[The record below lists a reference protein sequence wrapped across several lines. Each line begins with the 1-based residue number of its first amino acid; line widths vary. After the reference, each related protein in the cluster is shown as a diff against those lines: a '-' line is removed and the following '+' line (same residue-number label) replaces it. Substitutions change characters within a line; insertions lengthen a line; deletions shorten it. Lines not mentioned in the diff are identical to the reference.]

1 MIVKTKILMCALALS
16 VMAAG
21 CEELD
26 DDPKKYLEPEP
37 DVSLEDVALLL
48 SGMRME
54 NAHLREVY
62 DAVTSSSWNGYDEEY
77 MMRDLFVVPGA
88 GVGDD
93 RIPDDAMMAKR
104 KALGRPVTKVGNE
117 YDNPLRD
124 LIAEALYR
132 KAETIASKSDGL
144 SGEGAAMTPERYMSF
159 LQQSDIQIYWPYS
172 EMWDGEEYP
181 VVTFDPDGSSTANVG
196 YRLAEGDDGEPYVQE
211 IIVDEEFAE
220 EHPVWVINRNE
231 DYSFT
236 SLELLRM
243 SEPEWGSG
251 GGEIIVRPKTGTSY
265 MDACRPA
272 CLPAAEPGSRAIDKP
287 LQTLVLRD
295 FTMNRNYD
303 SWFAGAS
310 EFFVKI
316 GGIDDFYATTEAE
329 LRLYNP
335 LVTDFVIVVKRS
347 QVGKPQPFNA
357 VLLSDWTEQLTHC
370 AFMIVEDD
378 GGTRT
383 SWNCSGVVKINSK
396 SYGFE
401 ITFPLNIRD
410 DIVWRGQL
418 ARKYIEENNGAV
430 AHYGDVDLVFEI
442 VEY

>member
-1 MIVKTKILMCALALS
+1 MRRNLFLWILAALP
-16 VMAAG
+16 MAVAG

-26 DDPKKYLEPEP
+26 DDPDKYLEPEVN
-37 DVSLEDVALLL
+37 VSLEDVALLL
-48 SGMRME
+48 SGIQMDSG
-54 NAHLREVY
+54 HLREVY

-93 RIPDDAMMAKR
+93 RIPEETKAARR
-104 KALGRPVTKVGNE
+104 KEMGRPVTRSVNE
-117 YDNPLRD
+117 YQRPLRE
-124 LIAEALYR
+124 LIAETLERNANGILS
-132 KAETIASKSDGL
+132 KAGASM
-144 SGEGAAMTPERYMSF
+144 EGTQEVTPERYMSI

-172 EMWDGEEYP
+172 EAWDGEEYP
-181 VVTFDPDGSSTANVG
+181 VITFDPDGSSTANVG
-196 YRLAEGDDGEPYVQE
+196 YRLTEDNSGRPSVEE
-211 IIVDEEFAE
+211 IIIDEEFARK
-220 EHPVWVINRNE
+220 HPVWVVNRN
-231 DYSFT
+231 DDCTYT

-243 SEPEWGSG
+243 SEPEWGGG
-251 GGEIIVRPKTGTSY
+251 GGEIIVRPRPSCSY
-265 MDACRPA
+265 MDAIGKGTLSA
-272 CLPAAEPGSRAIDKP
+272 KTVEKP
-287 LQTLVLRD
+287 LQTLILRD

-316 GGIDDFYATTEAE
+316 GGIDEFYASTEAE

-335 LVTDFVIVVKRS
+335 MVTDFMIVVKRN

-418 ARKYIEENNGAV
+418 ARRYIEENNGAV

>member
-1 MIVKTKILMCALALS
+1 MIMKRKMFVCFMMLS
-16 VMAAG
+16 VAAAG

-37 DVSLEDVALLL
+37 DVSLEEVALLL
-48 SGMRME
+48 SGINME
-54 NAHLREVY
+54 HGHLREVY
-62 DAVTSSSWNGYDEEY
+62 DAVTSSQWNGYDEEY
-77 MMRDLFVVPGA
+77 MMRDLFTVPGA

-93 RIPDDAMMAKR
+93 RIPDIALAAGRLPAAKGGDGYE
-104 KALGRPVTKVGNE
+104 K
-117 YDNPLRD
+117 PLRE
-124 LIAEALYR
+124 LIAEALYG
-132 KAETIASKSDGL
+132 KSGKSSAGDSESPQ
-144 SGEGAAMTPERYMSF
+144 SGVMTPERYMSV

-172 EMWDGEEYP
+172 ETWDGEEYP
-181 VVTFDPDGSSTANVG
+181 VITFDPDGVSTANVG
-196 YRLAEGDDGEPYVQE
+196 YRLETGDDGEPFVRE
-211 IIVDEEFAE
+211 IVVDEEYAE
-220 EHPVWVINRNE
+220 QHPVWVINRNS
-231 DYSFT
+231 DCSYT

-243 SEPEWGSG
+243 ADLEWGSG
-251 GGEIIVRPKTGTSY
+251 GGEIIVRPGKGCS
-265 MDACRPA
+265 CSGLFPA
-272 CLPAAEPGSRAIDKP
+272 SSRTVSGAGSSKP
-287 LQTLVLRD
+287 LQTLILRD

-329 LRLYNP
+329 LKLYNP
-335 LVTDFVIVVKRS
+335 LVTDFMIVVKRN

-383 SWNCSGVVKINSK
+383 SWNCSGLVKINSK

-401 ITFPLNIRD
+401 VTFPLNIRD

-418 ARKYIEENNGAV
+418 ARRYIEDNNGKIG
-430 AHYGDVDLVFEI
+430 HYGDVDLVFEI